1 MSVSKS
7 EKVWETELREIL
19 LIGDYDMEFKDV
31 VTGREAVR
39 KFSDK
44 KPTEEQI
51 DSILEAGRLAPTA
64 YNKQPQ
70 RVYVLESNEALAKMD
85 KVHPCRYGAPIVLL
99 VCGDREVTPD
109 LDGIPTAMVDAT
121 ISATHMLLAAYDAGV
136 DSVWAGVFKMEETK
150 KIFDLPDS
158 MIPVC
163 FIDLGFRTAD
173 YKGNPQHNKRNPLE
187 KMVKRI

>member
-1 MSVSKS
+1 
-7 EKVWETELREIL
+7 
-19 LIGDYDMEFKDV
+19 MEFKDV

-44 KPTEEQI
+44 KPSEEQI
-51 DSILEAGRLAPTA
+51 DSILEAGRIAPTA

-70 RVYVLESNEALAKMD
+70 RVYVLESEEALGKMD
-85 KVHPCRYGAPIVLL
+85 KVHPCRYGAPVVLL
-99 VCGDREVTPD
+99 VSGDREVTPD

-136 DSVWAGVFKMEETK
+136 DSVWAGVFKVEETK
-150 KIFDLPDS
+150 KVFDLPES

-173 YKGNPQHNKRNPLE
+173 YKGNPQHTKRNPLE
-187 KMVKRI
+187 TMVKRI

>member
-1 MSVSKS
+1 
-7 EKVWETELREIL
+7 
-19 LIGDYDMEFKDV
+19 MEFKDV

-44 KPTEEQI
+44 KPSEEQI
-51 DSILEAGRLAPTA
+51 NSILEAGRLAPTA

-70 RVYVLESNEALAKMD
+70 RVYVLESEEALAKMD

-136 DSVWAGVFKMEETK
+136 DSVWAGVFKVEETK
-150 KIFDLPDS
+150 KVFDLPDS

-163 FIDLGFRTAD
+163 FIDLGFRAAD
-173 YKGNPQHNKRNPLE
+173 YKGNPQHAKRNPLE
-187 KMVKRI
+187 KTVKRI

>member
-1 MSVSKS
+1 
-7 EKVWETELREIL
+7 
-19 LIGDYDMEFKDV
+19 MEFTDV
-31 VTGREAVR
+31 ITKREAVR
-39 KFSDK
+39 SFDGR
-44 KPTEEQI
+44 KPSEEQLAQ
-51 DSILEAGRLAPTA
+51 ILEAGRIAPTA

-70 RVYVLESNEALAKMD
+70 RVYVLESEDALAKMD
-85 KVHPCRYGAPIVLL
+85 TVHPCRYGAPVVLL
-99 VCGDREVTPD
+99 VCGDRKVTPD

-136 DSVWAGVFKMEETK
+136 DSVWAGIFKMEETK

-163 FIDLGFRTAD
+163 FIDLGFRAAD
-173 YKGNPQHNKRNPLE
+173 YKGNPQHNNRNPMG

>member
-44 KPTEEQI
+44 KPSEEQI

-70 RVYVLESNEALAKMD
+70 RVFVLE
-85 KVHPCRYGAPIVLL
+85 
-99 VCGDREVTPD
+99 
-109 LDGIPTAMVDAT
+109 
-121 ISATHMLLAAYDAGV
+121 
-136 DSVWAGVFKMEETK
+136 
-150 KIFDLPDS
+150 
-158 MIPVC
+158 
-163 FIDLGFRTAD
+163 
-173 YKGNPQHNKRNPLE
+173 
-187 KMVKRI
+187 